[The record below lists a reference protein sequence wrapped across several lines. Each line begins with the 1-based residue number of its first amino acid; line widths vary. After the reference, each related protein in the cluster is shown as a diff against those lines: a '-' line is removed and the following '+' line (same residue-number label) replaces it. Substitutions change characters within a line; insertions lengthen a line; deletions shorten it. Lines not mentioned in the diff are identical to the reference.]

1 MGDGLS
7 VCTLPWCVLFGRE
20 VQSRKRNQQVFLE
33 IASIAIKTLL
43 LTWKQETFGLEEV
56 YSEWKGSEVLS
67 FFPLLLPVAAYTTG
81 VVPFSS
87 PPPSPRDLDP
97 SSASEPHDPEHDF
110 DFIEPHTLVP
120 C

>member
-1 MGDGLS
+1 M
-7 VCTLPWCVLFGRE
+7 VCTLPVCVLFGRE
-20 VQSRKRNQQVFLE
+20 VQNRKRNQQVFLE

-56 YSEWKGSEVLS
+56 YSEWKGSEVLP
-67 FFPLLLPVAAYTTG
+67 FFPLLLPVTAYTTG

-87 PPPSPRDLDP
+87 SHHPQRDLDP
-97 SSASEPHDPEHDF
+97 SSASKPHDLEHDF
-110 DFIEPHTLVP
+110 DFIGPHTLLP